1 MKVHVGTRNM
11 LKVRA
16 VRAAFAAAFA
26 DMPLQVRG
34 VFVDTGLPPQ
44 PFGEEVA
51 RGAILRARR
60 CCAEAD
66 FGVGIEAGLV
76 RFPGC
81 ERYLSVQFCAIV
93 DSEGRITV
101 GHGPGYELPPQVIER
116 LRRGSTLNREMSRL
130 AGVAEIKETIGA
142 IGYLSRGRIDRF
154 AITREAVLMA
164 LIPLIPMGRSE
175 AIYGSK
181 D

>member
-1 MKVHVGTRNM
+1 MIDMKVHVGTRNP

-16 VRAAFAAAFA
+16 VRAAFAAVFTGTS
-26 DMPLQVRG
+26 LQVSG
-34 VFVDTGLPPQ
+34 IAIDTGLLPQ
-44 PFGEEVA
+44 PFEEDVA
-51 RGAILRARR
+51 RGATLRARR
-60 CCAEAD
+60 CCTTAD

-93 DSEGRITV
+93 DREGRMTV
-101 GHGPGYELPPQVIER
+101 GHGPGYEIPPQVLDR
-116 LRRGSTLNREMSRL
+116 LHQGSTLNREMSRL
-130 AGVAEIKETIGA
+130 AGVTEIKETSGA

-164 LIPLIPMGRSE
+164 LIPLISE
-175 AIYGSK
+175 LNQ
-181 D
+181 